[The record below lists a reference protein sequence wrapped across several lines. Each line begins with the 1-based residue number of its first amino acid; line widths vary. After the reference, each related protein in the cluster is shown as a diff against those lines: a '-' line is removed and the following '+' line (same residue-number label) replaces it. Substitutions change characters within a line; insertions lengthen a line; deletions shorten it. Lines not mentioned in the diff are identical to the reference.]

1 MEIFTNLINRFYLLE
16 IENSKEINKN
26 KNTV

>member
-16 IENSKEINKN
+16 IENSKEIYKN
-26 KNTV
+26 KNTL